1 VFGWGR
7 ACEGGNRRRP
17 STVESPWWLPVKNR
31 RHHYHSTAL
40 EESWCLGAA
49 CRRESKPPSARDES
63 VGSLRRLS
71 VARRQRHWQS
81 AAKGESPC
89 LGGGLQ
95 VEGGKAFA
103 REETMGSHERLLAAH
118 WRRHCHQQWLS
129 SGFCPVSV
137 PQ

>member
-1 VFGWGR
+1 
-7 ACEGGNRRRP
+7 
-17 STVESPWWLPVKNR
+17 
-31 RHHYHSTAL
+31 
-40 EESWCLGAA
+40 
-49 CRRESKPPSARDES
+49 
-63 VGSLRRLS
+63 
-71 VARRQRHWQS
+71 
-81 AAKGESPC
+81 